1 MHPRATT
8 RAAVLALLV
17 LATAQALAPTPS
29 THPLIQINSIV
40 SGVKAARMEVQ
51 LALADPA
58 AAFEVYLAKFSAVA
72 LPKGH
77 PTPGGPLD
85 SKSTADRLAI
95 FTANLQR
102 AAARNAASSSQLLAY
117 GITPFMHLTQEEFEA
132 KYLGQTAESKAQE
145 PPTLEY
151 TWAAE
156 DAAMASRKLL
166 ARTQA
171 PAVPSVPT
179 AAAPTAAAFLPG
191 DDLLPT
197 MPTEATP
204 DALLSDIELPAPP
217 TATAGA
223 AAQAVAPAQQLPA
236 RLQVVVAAVGGLQA
250 GLPTL
255 PMDPTP
261 GAAGCTAQ
269 RSYPYLEVV
278 PPVDGVNWC
287 VWEAWHDF
295 SRLTRAQ
302 AVQAAARGTSA
313 VSAATAA
320 PLGRSSSSTATMLRC
335 QQSSC
340 TCHCCQHSSK
350 QA

>member
-1 MHPRATT
+1 MHPQAAAI
-8 RAAVLALLV
+8 AAVLALLV
-17 LATAQALAPTPS
+17 LATAQAAPPALS
-29 THPLIQINSIV
+29 THPLFEIDQIIF
-40 SGVKAARMEVQ
+40 GVKASRMEVQ
-51 LALADPA
+51 VALADPA
-58 AAFEVYLAKFSAVA
+58 AAFETYLAKFSAVA

-85 SKSTADRLAI
+85 SKSKADRLAI

-102 AAARNAASSSQLLAY
+102 SAARNAASSSQLLAY

-166 ARTQA
+166 ARTQT
-171 PAVPSVPT
+171 PAMPSVP
-179 AAAPTAAAFLPG
+179 AAAPTAAAFVPG

-197 MPTEATP
+197 VPTEATP

-217 TATAGA
+217 TAAAAGA
-223 AAQAVAPAQQLPA
+223 ARSVAPAQQLPA
-236 RLQVVVAAVGGLQA
+236 QLQAAVAAVGGLQA

-261 GAAGCTAQ
+261 GAAGCVAQ
-269 RSYPYLEVV
+269 RPYPYTEVV
-278 PPVDGVNWC
+278 PPAHSVNWC
-287 VWEAWHDF
+287 V
-295 SRLTRAQ
+295 
-302 AVQAAARGTSA
+302 
-313 VSAATAA
+313 
-320 PLGRSSSSTATMLRC
+320 
-335 QQSSC
+335 
-340 TCHCCQHSSK
+340 
-350 QA
+350 